1 MEKNKFNMK
10 DIQEDTKRH
19 ILDLMSDAYSICLF
33 TKFKSQ
39 FCFITLKKDKGGRG
53 KHHSGA

>member
-1 MEKNKFNMK
+1 MK